1 MMTIHGKRRVNPTI
15 DIVNLQDDAD
25 VAGIHRKLTTLRKR
39 MAQSLQEIGMFT
51 RLIAVLCLALTVAA
65 CSGYRQ
71 PPTAFHDILTK
82 PYRLD
87 SSDVLRVIVFGQ
99 QDLNNTY
106 TVDQA
111 GYIAMPLI
119 GSVAARGLTV
129 RELES
134 QITNRLK
141 NGYLRDPDVSVEVAT
156 YRPVFVMGEV
166 TNAGQ
171 YPYVAGMTAQNAIAT
186 AGGFTPRGQ
195 QNSVDITRQIN
206 GEVISGRVPITDP
219 VRPGDTIYVRERFF

>member
-1 MMTIHGKRRVNPTI
+1 MMTIHGKRRVNPATDTI
-15 DIVNLQDDAD
+15 ILQDD
-25 VAGIHRKLTTLRKR
+25 AGIHRKLTTLRKR
-39 MAQSLQEIGMFT
+39 MAHSLQEIGMFT

-129 RELES
+129 RELEA

>member
-1 MMTIHGKRRVNPTI
+1 
-15 DIVNLQDDAD
+15 
-25 VAGIHRKLTTLRKR
+25 
-39 MAQSLQEIGMFT
+39 MFT

-129 RELES
+129 RELEA

>member
-1 MMTIHGKRRVNPTI
+1 
-15 DIVNLQDDAD
+15 
-25 VAGIHRKLTTLRKR
+25 
-39 MAQSLQEIGMFT
+39 MFT

-99 QDLNNTY
+99 QELNNTY

-129 RELES
+129 RELEA

>member
-1 MMTIHGKRRVNPTI
+1 
-15 DIVNLQDDAD
+15 
-25 VAGIHRKLTTLRKR
+25 
-39 MAQSLQEIGMFT
+39 MFT

-129 RELES
+129 RELEA

-166 TNAGQ
+166 ANAGQ

>member
-1 MMTIHGKRRVNPTI
+1 MV
-15 DIVNLQDDAD
+15 
-25 VAGIHRKLTTLRKR
+25 
-39 MAQSLQEIGMFT
+39 QSLQEIGMFT

-129 RELES
+129 RELEA

>member
-1 MMTIHGKRRVNPTI
+1 
-15 DIVNLQDDAD
+15 
-25 VAGIHRKLTTLRKR
+25 
-39 MAQSLQEIGMFT
+39 MFT

-129 RELES
+129 RELEA

-166 TNAGQ
+166 SNAGQ